1 MADKRKLSSDKIF
14 KFCIMLFLAFFCL
27 VILYPILW
35 IISSSLSDPFAVM
48 TGKVHLLPVGF
59 TTKMYERVLK
69 NGEIWGAYKNT
80 ICYTTLG
87 VCVSI
92 LLTSM
97 AAYPLSRKDFFGRG
111 FFTTIVMIPMFFQGG
126 MIPTFLLVKDLK
138 LLDTVWAV
146 VLPTA
151 LSVYNTIVMR
161 TFYAS
166 TIPRELEE
174 AAFLDGANDIQFYIM
189 VVLPLSKA
197 IMAVM
202 ILFYAVE
209 AWNSWLP
216 AFLYMSDRAKYPLQ
230 LILREIIIQGTSSTA
245 GDNELIG
252 DGLKYATMVVS
263 TLPIMC
269 LYPWLQ
275 KYFTKGVMIGSV
287 KG

>member
-1 MADKRKLSSDKIF
+1 
-14 KFCIMLFLAFFCL
+14 MLFLAFFCL